1 MVRDIKILGSKVLRG
16 ISEKVEEVGDEELEL
31 IRDMIDTMR
40 VNNGVGLAAPQ
51 IGVLKRIVVVEFED
65 RLFTMINPE
74 ILEYF
79 GDKLVDK
86 EGCLSVPTIF
96 ENVSRDE
103 GVVVS
108 WVDRDGKEHVIK
120 ARGFLARIFQHEV
133 DHLDGKLFID
143 YLGVL
148 KRENIK
154 RKIKK
159 LKSEHVI

>member
-16 ISEKVEEVGDEELEL
+16 VSKKVEEVGDEELEL
-31 IRDMIDTMR
+31 IQDMIDTMR

-51 IGVLKRIVVVEFED
+51 IGVLKRVVVVEFED

-74 ILEYF
+74 ILEHF

-96 ENVSRDE
+96 EDVSRDE

-148 KRENIK
+148 KRESIK

-159 LKSEHVI
+159 LKSEYVI

>member
-1 MVRDIKILGSKVLRG
+1 MVRDIKILGSKVLRDV
-16 ISEKVEEVGDEELEL
+16 SAVVERVEDADLKL
-31 IRDMIDTMR
+31 IQDMIDTMR

-51 IGVLKRIVVVEFED
+51 VGVSKRIVVVEFED

-74 ILEYF
+74 ILERF
-79 GDKLVDK
+79 GDKVVDR

-96 ENVSRDE
+96 EDVSRDE
-103 GVVVS
+103 GVVVR
-108 WVDRDGKEHVIK
+108 WVDRDGKEHIVK
-120 ARGFLARIFQHEV
+120 ARGFLARIFQHEI

-148 KRENIK
+148 KRESIR

-159 LKSEHVI
+159 LKSEHRL

>member
-31 IRDMIDTMR
+31 IQDMIDTMR

-79 GDKLVDK
+79 GDKLADK

-120 ARGFLARIFQHEV
+120 ARGFLA
-133 DHLDGKLFID
+133 
-143 YLGVL
+143 
-148 KRENIK
+148 
-154 RKIKK
+154 
-159 LKSEHVI
+159 